1 MWLNDGMQHS
11 LIATPALDH
20 SAAEFAAWVDRVAQH
35 IRSRLGLELDA
46 LPELPL
52 REGFE
57 TGHSPAAFY
66 VGEVID
72 HAKAAGHEYAE

>member
-1 MWLNDGMQHS
+1 MQP
-11 LIATPALDH
+11 AFVVTPALD
-20 SAAEFAAWVDRVAQH
+20 SYTANFTAWVDRVAQH
-35 IRSRLGLELDA
+35 VRSRLGLELEA

-57 TGHSPAAFY
+57 VGHSPAEFY

-72 HAKAAGHEYAE
+72 HARAAGHEHAE